1 MSGAPGRVLLEA
13 PTVRLVV
20 EERDGGPVVRK
31 TYRFPRAS
39 QRWKGALRHTWLGR
53 PKGEREAANLLRLAE
68 GGAPALRP
76 LEWGSRRDRLGFVL
90 ESWLVLPYLEGWVGL
105 DQFLR
110 PSSPPIEGWDS
121 LHGLWKEVGHA
132 VSRIHDLGCLYRDL
146 RPRNLL
152 VGPGELA
159 WIDAS
164 KSRFRSGPLGAEE
177 RAEDLLGFWLPVPAD
192 RREGFPAF
200 WKGYG
205 GDPVLGDL
213 AGLERQ
219 LSAGGRR
226 RLRRVVRRERE
237 RAERAL

>member
-1 MSGAPGRVLLEA
+1 VSGAPGRVLLEA

-20 EERDGGPVVRK
+20 EERDGCPVVRK
-31 TYRFPRAS
+31 TYRFPRVS

-68 GGAPALRP
+68 GGAPVLRP
-76 LEWGSRRDRLGFVL
+76 LEWGSQRDALGFVL
-90 ESWLVLPYLEGWVGL
+90 ESWLVLPFLEGWVGL
-105 DQFLR
+105 DRFLTL
-110 PSSPPIEGWDS
+110 SPPPIAGWDS
-121 LHGLWKEVGHA
+121 PEGLWREVGHA
-132 VSRIHDLGCLYRDL
+132 VSQIHDLGCLYRDL

-164 KSRFRSGPLGAEE
+164 NSRFRSGPLGAEE
-177 RAEDLLGFWLPVPAD
+177 RAEDLLGFWLPVPPD
-192 RREGFPAF
+192 QRQGFAAF

-219 LSAGGRR
+219 LFAGGRR

-237 RAERAL
+237 RAERTL